1 MVKWIGLDDLLRLIL
16 FCICNNNIYGP
27 VNAVSPNHV
36 KYDDFTKTLGA
47 IWNTRINFKIPRQII
62 KKILG
67 EMSQYTIFAD
77 NKVIP
82 SKLLL
87 NNFDFIFNDLESALR
102 HTLGKFNSPE
112 IL

>member
-1 MVKWIGLDDLLRLIL
+1 
-16 FCICNNNIYGP
+16 
-27 VNAVSPNHV
+27 
-36 KYDDFTKTLGA
+36 
-47 IWNTRINFKIPRQII
+47 
-62 KKILG
+62 
-67 EMSQYTIFAD
+67 MSHYTIFAD